1 MIRYYC
7 DKRSIL
13 SFLFFYKSGG
23 AGLFLYDT
31 KPPRLVSP
39 NSKRGVMTKSLEQ
52 IQQENR
58 KFILEAIHG
67 CSYEEALKKELS
79 VGCKVKIKRFMST
92 QDFNEEIFV
101 IDDYCDFF
109 NESFFKTTDS
119 HRHNEIIEIIGKPL
133 TLSRVL
139 LALKDEEIGFYDNCL
154 GEVWKGRISNWGFYG
169 EDRPPRLEYVCDW
182 DLKKETLEEQSE
194 ETQRKINKL
203 FNNIKNRNN
212 K

>member
-1 MIRYYC
+1 ME
-7 DKRSIL
+7 
-13 SFLFFYKSGG
+13 
-23 AGLFLYDT
+23 
-31 KPPRLVSP
+31 
-39 NSKRGVMTKSLEQ
+39 KSLEQ

-92 QDFNEEIFV
+92 QNFNEEIFV

-119 HRHNEIIEIIGKPL
+119 HRHNEITEIIGKPL

-139 LALKDEEIGFYDNCL
+139 LALKDEQIGFYDNCL
-154 GEVWKGRISNWGFYG
+154 GEVWKGHIYDWDIK
-169 EDRPPRLEYVCDW
+169 EDRPDRLEYVCDW
-182 DLKKETLEEQSE
+182 DLKKETLEEQTE
-194 ETQRKINKL
+194 ETQRKINEF
-203 FNNIKNRNN
+203 FND
-212 K
+212 